1 LLQEVR
7 SGQGV
12 MVPASTVKCA
22 QPLVLSEAE
31 ELTAC
36 RHEGGEMVK
45 CLLSPIWREAVSL
58 VEGRGQ
64 GA

>member
-1 LLQEVR
+1 
-7 SGQGV
+7 
-12 MVPASTVKCA
+12 MVPASTVKCT

-36 RHEGGEMVK
+36 RHEGGEMIE
-45 CLLSPIWREAVSL
+45 CLLSSIWREAVSL
-58 VEGRGQ
+58 VEGCGQ